1 MSQDRGIGAIAR
13 PDSLQAIDQPE
24 GGLRPKRTAVQN
36 LANFFRTKPLGAFGA
51 VVAVILVLV
60 AIFANVL
67 DTHDPYQI
75 RPEDASGNKVDVFA
89 SPDPQFWLGTD
100 HLGRDVYS
108 RLVHGARIS
117 LYVGLLSSFIGCTI
131 GMLVGVASVHFGG
144 LTDLSVQ
151 RIIDGMMAFPSLILA
166 IAIMAALGSSLNN
179 VVIALSIIYIPST
192 ARILRSQGLA
202 IKETDYVL
210 AARAVGAGDWRI
222 IVRHMIPNCFALFIV
237 SVTIHLGGAIIAEA
251 SLSFLGVGT
260 PPNVPSWGG
269 MLTGASASSIKLAPW
284 VAIFPGLAIVIVVF
298 AWNLLGDALRDV
310 LDPRLRGSG

>member
-1 MSQDRGIGAIAR
+1 MSQDRGVGAIAL
-13 PDSLQAIDQPE
+13 PGQPE
-24 GGLRPKRTAVQN
+24 GGLRPKRTTVQN

-60 AIFANVL
+60 AVFANVL

-75 RPEDASGNKVDVFA
+75 RPEDTSGNKVDVFA

-131 GMLVGVASVHFGG
+131 GMIVGVASVHFGG

-151 RIIDGMMAFPSLILA
+151 RVIDGMMAFPSLILA

-192 ARILRSQGLA
+192 ARILRSQALA

-284 VAIFPGLAIVIVVF
+284 VAIFPGLAIVVVVF

-310 LDPRLRGSG
+310 LDPRLRGTG

>member
-1 MSQDRGIGAIAR
+1 MSQDRGIGAIAL
-13 PDSLQAIDQPE
+13 PGQPE
-24 GGLRPKRTAVQN
+24 GGLKPKRTAVQN

-51 VVAVILVLV
+51 VVAAILVLV
-60 AIFANVL
+60 AVFANVL

-75 RPEDASGNKVDVFA
+75 RPEAASGNKVDVFA

-131 GMLVGVASVHFGG
+131 GMIVGVASVHFGG

-151 RIIDGMMAFPSLILA
+151 RVIDGMMAFPSLILA

-192 ARILRSQGLA
+192 ARILRSQALA

-310 LDPRLRGSG
+310 LDPRLRGTG

>member
-1 MSQDRGIGAIAR
+1 MNQDRGIGVIAL
-13 PDSLQAIDQPE
+13 PGQPE
-24 GGLRPKRTAVQN
+24 GGLRPKRTVVQN
-36 LANFFRTKPLGAFGA
+36 LGNFFRTKPLGAFGA
-51 VVAVILVLV
+51 VVAAILVLV
-60 AIFANVL
+60 AVFANVL

-131 GMLVGVASVHFGG
+131 GMIVGVASVHFGG

-151 RIIDGMMAFPSLILA
+151 RVIDGMMAFPSLILA

-192 ARILRSQGLA
+192 ARILRSQALA

-310 LDPRLRGSG
+310 LDPRLRGTG